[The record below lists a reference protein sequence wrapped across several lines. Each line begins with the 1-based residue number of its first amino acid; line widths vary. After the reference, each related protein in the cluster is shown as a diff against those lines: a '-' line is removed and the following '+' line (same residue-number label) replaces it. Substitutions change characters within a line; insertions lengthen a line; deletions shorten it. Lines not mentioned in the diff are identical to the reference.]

1 MTIAEETV
9 STVRSD
15 IMHSQ
20 EPQSDTMLNS
30 NTTEPK
36 STTTD
41 EDLSSSQSRRNHKRR
56 VNYAESDDDDSDTTF
71 TAKRKKGKVVDSE
84 SDEDEYLPDKN
95 DGDEDDD
102 IADDKEDIKG
112 ELAEDSG
119 DDDDLISLAE
129 TTSKKKFS
137 NNTSHSSSPFT
148 RNISRNNS
156 KKKSRPNQAPI
167 RSYTPSHSQPS
178 ATSKSSK
185 FNKQNEERY
194 QWLVDER
201 DAQRRPRVIQST
213 IQEHCTSHLLHG
225 TSLLRLKNNIG
236 KLNPNVGLYCL
247 FQKGKFFELY
257 EKDALLANALFD
269 LKIAGGGR
277 ANMQLAGIPEM
288 SFEYWA
294 AQLFKWDIKLRK
306 WIKESQCWLKK

>member
-1 MTIAEETV
+1 MAPATPKTSKTAHFKNGSTSSQKKMKQSSLLSFFSKQVPSGTPSKKVQKPTPATLENTATDKITKNPQGGKTGKLFVDADEDNDLTIAEETV

-129 TTSKKKFS
+129 TTSKKKFQ
-137 NNTSHSSSPFT
+137 TTLRILH
-148 RNISRNNS
+148 
-156 KKKSRPNQAPI
+156 RPLQEIYPVITQKRKAGQI
-167 RSYTPSHSQPS
+167 RHQ
-178 ATSKSSK
+178 
-185 FNKQNEERY
+185 
-194 QWLVDER
+194 VDHTLLLIVNH
-201 DAQRRPRVIQST
+201 QR
-213 IQEHCTSHLLHG
+213 LL
-225 TSLLRLKNNIG
+225 S
-236 KLNPNVGLYCL
+236 
-247 FQKGKFFELY
+247 
-257 EKDALLANALFD
+257 LANSIN
-269 LKIAGGGR
+269 KMK
-277 ANMQLAGIPEM
+277 N
-288 SFEYWA
+288 
-294 AQLFKWDIKLRK
+294 DING
-306 WIKESQCWLKK
+306 

>member
-1 MTIAEETV
+1 
-9 STVRSD
+9 
-15 IMHSQ
+15 MHSQ

-95 DGDEDDD
+95 DGDEDED

-137 NNTSHSSSPFT
+137 YNTSHSSSPFT
-148 RNISRNNS
+148 RNISRDNS
-156 KKKSRPNQAPI
+156 KRKAGQI
-167 RSYTPSHSQPS
+167 RHQ
-178 ATSKSSK
+178 
-185 FNKQNEERY
+185 
-194 QWLVDER
+194 VDR
-201 DAQRRPRVIQST
+201 TILLIVNHQR
-213 IQEHCTSHLLHG
+213 LL
-225 TSLLRLKNNIG
+225 S
-236 KLNPNVGLYCL
+236 
-247 FQKGKFFELY
+247 
-257 EKDALLANALFD
+257 LANSIN
-269 LKIAGGGR
+269 KMK
-277 ANMQLAGIPEM
+277 N
-288 SFEYWA
+288 
-294 AQLFKWDIKLRK
+294 DING
-306 WIKESQCWLKK
+306 